1 MRILLLG
8 GTGFIGPFVA
18 RRLSA
23 EGHEVMLFHRGQ
35 TQADLP
41 PAVRHIAG
49 DRRELPLHRAELARL
64 VPDVVLDMY
73 AMTAAEAGAVVAVFS
88 GVAGRIVAISSQD
101 VYRAFGR
108 LIRTEPGPP
117 DPLPLAEDAPLR
129 EKLFPYR
136 GETPLPADDPRHWT
150 DDYDKILVE
159 RAYLGARDL
168 PGTILRLPMVYGPG
182 DGQHRLF
189 AYLKRMDDGRATILL
204 GEHAARWRWTRGYV
218 ENVAAAIA
226 RATTDARAAGRVY
239 NVGEEPALALA
250 EWVRRIGAQ
259 AGWQGQVVTLPEERL
274 PAHLAVELDLA
285 QDLVADTA
293 RLRTEL
299 GYREAVPQDEALR
312 RTIAW
317 ERANPPTTVDPAR
330 FDYVVEDAALTGAD

>member
-23 EGHEVMLFHRGQ
+23 EGHEVTLFHRGQ

-41 PAVRHIAG
+41 PAIRHITG

-64 VPDVVLDMY
+64 APDMVLDMY
-73 AMTAAEAGAVVAVFS
+73 AMTEAEAGAVVTVFS
-88 GVAGRIVAISSQD
+88 GAAGRIVAISSQD

-159 RAYLGARDL
+159 RTYLGARDL

-182 DGQHRLF
+182 DDQHRLF
-189 AYLKRMDDGRATILL
+189 TYLKRMDDGRATILL

-226 RATTDARAAGRVY
+226 RAATDARAAGRVY

-317 ERANPPTTVDPAR
+317 ERANPPAPVDPAR
-330 FDYVVEDAALTGAD
+330 FDYGAEDAALTGAD